1 MSQIEFN
8 FFYVP
13 LFALFWGFL
22 ITVCGMMFILIL
34 RYRNLRIQGVRRL
47 VGLEYMLGTCRADT
61 YE

>member
-1 MSQIEFN
+1 MSPIEFN
-8 FFYVP
+8 FLYVP

-47 VGLEYMLGTCRADT
+47 VGLEYMLGTCRADI
-61 YE
+61 